1 MFFFFFLIKKTF
13 QVLLWSSISCVIF
26 AKIRITRHLK
36 LFYCFCLQTL
46 IVHNFSGKGGTD
58 ATLDWI
64 QSKWIGWRNSFPASF
79 FKHWLRT
86 ISLAKVALALDW
98 IQSKWIGWRRHLRLL
113 RLARYSTTLRW
124 TLGRKSQI
132 IWWKLLTLGVWREVL
147 PSLEI
152 LVFYCFHRDKIRSLR
167 TIF

>member
-1 MFFFFFLIKKTF
+1 MILLGNLVFVLKFSKCFFFLFYFFFYKKTF

-64 QSKWIGWRNSFPASF
+64 QSKWIGWR
-79 FKHWLRT
+79 
-86 ISLAKVALALDW
+86 
-98 IQSKWIGWRRHLRLL
+98 RHLRLL

-147 PSLEI
+147 PSQEI
-152 LVFYCFHRDKIRSLR
+152 LVCYCFHRDKIRSLR